1 MKGFL
6 GLKTQCIAKS
16 SGIIHFSGHFN
27 IINCLDLQFWHKWRS
42 SCNKKTGQKMDH
54 GHQLKIKL
62 WDRLKAL
69 PSNPSWNT
77 TVDLNVKCVGE
88 EENVYGSLSE
98 DKYKV
103 HFILGCPSSLR
114 KDIRKMT
121 YVDTMY
127 TKALFAKFRQIQLV
141 AEWFIG
147 KYE

>member
-1 MKGFL
+1 
-6 GLKTQCIAKS
+6 
-16 SGIIHFSGHFN
+16 
-27 IINCLDLQFWHKWRS
+27 
-42 SCNKKTGQKMDH
+42 MDH
-54 GHQLKIKL
+54 SHQLKFKL
-62 WDRLKAL
+62 CDRLTAL

-103 HFILGCPSSLR
+103 HFMLGCPSLLR
-114 KDIRKMT
+114 KDIRNNI

-147 KYE
+147 KHGKHIYFFLIKKIPFRKCLVCQI